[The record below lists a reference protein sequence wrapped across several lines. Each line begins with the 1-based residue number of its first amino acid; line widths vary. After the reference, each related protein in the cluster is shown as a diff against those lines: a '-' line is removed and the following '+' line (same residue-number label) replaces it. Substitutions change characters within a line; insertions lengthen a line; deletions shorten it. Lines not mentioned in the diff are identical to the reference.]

1 MKNKWFLKGFMFCL
15 AFMAIIVLTY
25 TASFGYYGG
34 VPYSQETSFQTGNL
48 FSNYNLDTSF
58 YSTFGLQTSSYNEN
72 FANPYATL
80 SSTGS
85 TYNDMFSTAGEQSF
99 NYNNIFGFSLD
110 MGSYS
115 YQDPVFATSGE
126 HVYAG
131 TAFASFGSEYD
142 ITQSVVGG
150 SFQAGSYFDAPWT
163 HYESEYAAGYGM
175 STFPYGQAAGGASI
189 AYGKNPMFSFNP
201 EISGLMGLITYGS
214 SMTEIGRA
222 MGDTPM
228 YTSDGMAF
236 YGNPYYFNPYNASG
250 WFFDAG
256 VTTNTVVTP

>member
-25 TASFGYYGG
+25 TASFGYYNL
-34 VPYSQETSFQTGNL
+34 PYSQETSLQWENL
-48 FSNYNLDTSF
+48 FSDYNLGTSF
-58 YSTFGLQTSSYNEN
+58 YSTFGLQTSSWNQD
-72 FANPYATL
+72 FTNPYVNV

-85 TYNDMFSTAGEQSF
+85 TYSDMFSAAEEQSF
-99 NYNNIFGFSLD
+99 IYNNVFGFSLD

-115 YQDPVFATSGE
+115 YQDPIFAAGGE
-126 HVYAG
+126 HINVG
-131 TAFASFGSEYD
+131 TPIASFGSDHDY
-142 ITQSVVGG
+142 TQSVVGG

-163 HYESEYAAGYGM
+163 HYESEYSAGYGM

-189 AYGKNPMFSFNP
+189 AYGKNPMFSLNP
-201 EISGLMGLITYGS
+201 EISGLMSLITYGS

-250 WFFDAG
+250 WHFDAG
-256 VTTNTVVTP
+256 VQSSVVATP